1 MLKREFYRSRE
12 DGVKLFRTYS
22 DKNMKIQKDG
32 TEELY
37 SEAIDVENSGFSYT
51 ETEIPIPADEE
62 ITVADAIA
70 MLGELGVDTDD
81 NED

>member
-37 SEAIDVENSGFSYT
+37 SEAIDVENSEFSYT